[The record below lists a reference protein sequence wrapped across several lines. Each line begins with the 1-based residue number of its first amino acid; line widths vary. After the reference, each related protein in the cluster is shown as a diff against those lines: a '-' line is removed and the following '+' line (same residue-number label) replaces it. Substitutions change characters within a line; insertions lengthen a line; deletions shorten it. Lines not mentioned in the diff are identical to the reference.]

1 MKTKLRSFGNV
12 LKILVGSALFA
23 AGFDLFMI
31 PHDMNVG
38 GLSGLSMIL
47 VHLLKFGTVGMV
59 TMLINVPLFVIGG
72 WKIGKSFFVQSL
84 LGMVVSSVLID
95 VFAVLPVPQ
104 VEPLVAAL
112 YGGAVCGLGLGVVFT
127 AGATTGGSDIIVRFL
142 KRKWP
147 NMAIGTINTL
157 FDLTVVVL
165 TGITFADG
173 DMSAFGAMSKALYSG
188 IAVFVMG
195 RVIDAVVYH
204 FDYSRVALIITKHHD
219 EVAQKINEELNRG
232 ATFLHGE
239 GTYSKQDTKVVLT
252 AVKRQ
257 QLAEL
262 KELVVSVDPDAFI
275 IVQEAHQVLGDG
287 FSRYSKDAL

>member
-157 FDLTVVVL
+157 F
-165 TGITFADG
+165 
-173 DMSAFGAMSKALYSG
+173 
-188 IAVFVMG
+188 
-195 RVIDAVVYH
+195 VIERPNGEEILVPAQEEFIEDIDH
-204 FDYSRVALIITKHHD
+204 DKRLIMF
-219 EVAQKINEELNRG
+219 NLP
-232 ATFLHGE
+232 E
-239 GTYSKQDTKVVLT
+239 GL
-252 AVKRQ
+252 
-257 QLAEL
+257 LE
-262 KELVVSVDPDAFI
+262 
-275 IVQEAHQVLGDG
+275 
-287 FSRYSKDAL
+287 